1 MITIRIND
9 RPINLTKNSTLSQV
23 LEQLVNGPKT
33 EPELNQQGFVIALNQ
48 NFVPR
53 SQYPTTLL
61 NDNDHIE
68 LLSPMA
74 GG

>member
-23 LEQLVNGPKT
+23 LEQHVHGQKT